1 MFKENIINPL
11 VENILKSS
19 NSNAFCINE
28 KFYTYRE
35 FGEAISGI
43 RTLLK
48 RAKFSNRNVGLVIN
62 DDLSTYA
69 SIFAL
74 WMDGCAYVP
83 LHPNWP
89 IERCQE
95 IINQVKLDLILDSS
109 EITRYEGNIID
120 TMQYPKDQINLECN
134 KGESDDEIAYILF
147 TSGSTGKPKGVMISR
162 NNVGAFMDSSW
173 KTGILIDEKDRCLQC
188 FDLSFD
194 VSVQSYLVPLT
205 KGACCYTVPNGQ
217 IKYVYAAGLIENHK
231 LTFGAMAP
239 SMIRFLKPYFDEID
253 MSSLKTSIL
262 TAEASPLDL
271 VEQWQKVA
279 MNADIYDFYGPTEAT
294 IYCTCYKLN
303 SGGNNKAL
311 NGMVSIG
318 RGMHNVKTIII
329 DDGKKLLSIGE
340 KGELCVAG
348 PQLSLGYFQNLQKN
362 SEAFFD
368 MVYDGELTRFYH
380 TGDLCYMDE
389 DGDIMYSGRIDHQ
402 AKIQGYR
409 VEMGEIENHAREF
422 IGDINVVCMPYENK
436 AGITE
441 IAMFIESAPFPT
453 DDLKSFLKSK
463 MPQYMIPHHI
473 QFEQVFPI
481 NGNAKIDKVALK
493 SNLKL
498 K

>member
-162 NNVGAFMDSSW
+162 NNVGAFMDSFW

-311 NGMVSIG
+311 NG
-318 RGMHNVKTIII
+318 
-329 DDGKKLLSIGE
+329 
-340 KGELCVAG
+340 
-348 PQLSLGYFQNLQKN
+348 
-362 SEAFFD
+362 
-368 MVYDGELTRFYH
+368 VYW
-380 TGDLCYMDE
+380 
-389 DGDIMYSGRIDHQ
+389 
-402 AKIQGYR
+402 
-409 VEMGEIENHAREF
+409 
-422 IGDINVVCMPYENK
+422 
-436 AGITE
+436 
-441 IAMFIESAPFPT
+441 
-453 DDLKSFLKSK
+453 
-463 MPQYMIPHHI
+463 
-473 QFEQVFPI
+473 
-481 NGNAKIDKVALK
+481 
-493 SNLKL
+493 
-498 K
+498 